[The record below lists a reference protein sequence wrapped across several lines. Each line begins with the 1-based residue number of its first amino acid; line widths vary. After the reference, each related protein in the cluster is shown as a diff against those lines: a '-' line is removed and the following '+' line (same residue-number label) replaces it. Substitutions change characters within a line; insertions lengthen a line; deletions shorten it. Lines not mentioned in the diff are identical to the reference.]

1 MVRNLLGSFIAL
13 IGAAVA
19 VWSPFHDWY
28 GTREGQDIRV
38 QDPFTGITSTI
49 PSDLWV
55 SVMLP
60 MLVAALLTLIGVV
73 FRSRLVVAIAG
84 LLILGYTVL
93 WMVRQGMELG
103 SLTAGG
109 DGGLGA
115 GAGLAVAGGVLVLI
129 GSLVMRGRKPRGRAR
144 HGLDG
149 PETPEDDL
157 YGGPPTVATDYSD
170 YRPRPDDPWPPQDHR
185 RSP

>member
-1 MVRNLLGSFIAL
+1 MVRNLLGSVLAL

-19 VWSPFHDWY
+19 VWSPFHAWY
-28 GTREGQDIRV
+28 GGREGQDIRV
-38 QDPFTGITSTI
+38 QDPFTGITSAV
-49 PSDLWV
+49 PSSLYL
-55 SVMLP
+55 SVLLP
-60 MLVAALLTLIGVV
+60 MLVAAVLTLIGVV
-73 FRSRLVVAIAG
+73 LRSRLLVAVAG
-84 LLILGYTVL
+84 LLVLAFTFL

-115 GAGLAVAGGVLVLI
+115 GAGLAVAGGVLLLL
-129 GSLVMRGRKPRGRAR
+129 GALVMHGRQGRAR
-144 HGLDG
+144 HGRDG

-170 YRPRPDDPWPPQDHR
+170 YRPRPDDPWPPQDQR